1 MGNNWKEI
9 WNRRRPVEGGLDGD
23 WQEVFLE
30 LKRLNGYDVIEG
42 GIPLDSYLNF
52 NAGLVELLDLTPGK
66 SVYEVGCGAGANMYL
81 MQREGMI
88 VGGSDYA
95 EGLVE
100 TARMVVPDAREMG
113 AMEAADIPTEEKYD
127 AVYSCG
133 VFSYFPDESYAETV
147 LEKMLEKTC
156 GSIVLLDVHDAEK
169 RADFLSARRMID
181 PDYDER
187 YKNLDKFFYRR
198 SFFDEFAQKH
208 DLSIAFADSTI
219 KGYWNNPF
227 IYHVYFHR
235 KEESER

>member
-88 VGGSDYA
+88 VGGADYA
-95 EGLVE
+95 EGLIE
-100 TARMVVPDAREMG
+100 TARAVIPDARELS
-113 AMEAADIPTEEKYD
+113 AMEAADIPTDEKYD
-127 AVYSCG
+127 AVYSGG
-133 VFSYFPDESYAETV
+133 VFSYFPDHAYATRV
-147 LEKMLEKTC
+147 LERMLEKSRYAIGITE
-156 GSIVLLDVHDAEK
+156 LHDRAK
-169 RADFLSARRMID
+169 RQDYLAFRRTNI
-181 PDYDER
+181 PNYDER
-187 YKNLDKFFYRR
+187 YEGLGRLFFRR
-198 SFFDEFAQKH
+198 EFFEDFAREH
-208 DLSIAFADSTI
+208 DLRIVFPALQMAD
-219 KGYWNNPF
+219 YWNTPF
-227 IYHVYFHR
+227 IFTCFMYR
-235 KEESER
+235 K